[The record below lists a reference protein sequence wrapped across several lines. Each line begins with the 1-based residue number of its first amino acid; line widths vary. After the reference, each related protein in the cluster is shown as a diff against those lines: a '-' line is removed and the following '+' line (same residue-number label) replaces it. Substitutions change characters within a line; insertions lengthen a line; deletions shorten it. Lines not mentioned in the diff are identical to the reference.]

1 MKALK
6 LKDFLNYRFLSGVQY
21 APDGG
26 KAAFVVSNA
35 NEEENSYE
43 RRLWLWDGQ
52 LRQLTDLGKEGAF
65 CWEDADHILFPADR
79 SAKERKRREARE
91 EFTAYYRLSM
101 SGGEALPA
109 FTLPFAATGLRP
121 LGEGVYL
128 ALGSIDARRPDY
140 FEMTDAARA
149 EVAKEYAAEKDYE
162 VFDEIPFWG
171 NGEGVINKRRQA
183 LFRIS
188 LDPWEIRRVTEDAF
202 FNVDSVEVLGDDAW
216 FTGRRYESRMPLAA
230 DCLCRLNWRSGELV
244 RFPLPEKCEL
254 GLQAVGEE
262 LWAFA
267 TIDPAHG
274 GNQNSDVYRVDRETG
289 ELTLLRREECSMY
302 SSVGSDCRLG
312 GGRQGEAKGDVFYHL
327 TTREGSS
334 HLYYIDALGQS
345 RPVVT
350 RDGSIDCVTVS
361 PTEEKAL
368 MVAMYDGRLQEL
380 WQADLKTGKVK
391 RLSHFN
397 DAALRGKYIAP
408 FRALSVESEGLT
420 IGGWVLPPK
429 DFDPQQTYPAV
440 FDIHGGPKTVYG
452 PVFYHEMQLWAGM
465 GYFVFFCNPKGS
477 DGRDNAFLDIFGHY
491 GETDYRNLMDFTDAV
506 LRAYPQIDPKRVC
519 LTGGSYGGF
528 MTNWIIGHTD
538 RFCCAASQR
547 SISNWLSFY
556 GVSDI
561 GYFFAPDQC
570 HGDVFT
576 PEGREALLRQSPL
589 CYAGNVT
596 TPTLFIHSDEDYRC
610 PMAEGIQMYTALAD
624 RGVPTR
630 LCLFHGE
637 NHELSRSGKPA
648 HRVRR
653 LQEITDWFGK
663 YSRAGE
669 GGQP

>member
-1 MKALK
+1 MEALK

-149 EVAKEYAAEKDYE
+149 EVAKDYE

-202 FNVDSVEVLGDDAW
+202 FHVDSVEVLGDYAW

-230 DCLCRLNWRSGELV
+230 DRLCRLNWRSGELV

-334 HLYYIDALGQS
+334 HLYCIDALGQS

-368 MVAMYDGRLQEL
+368 MVAMHDGRLQEL

-429 DFDPQQTYPAV
+429 DFDPKKTYPAV

-663 YSRAGE
+663 YSRGE
-669 GGQP
+669 

>member
-1 MKALK
+1 MEALK

-52 LRQLTDLGKEGAF
+52 LRQLTDLGKEGTF
-65 CWEDADHILFPADR
+65 CWEDANHILFPADR

-109 FTLPFAATGLRP
+109 FTLPFAAAGLRP

-149 EVAKEYAAEKDYE
+149 EVAREYAAEKDYE

-183 LFRIS
+183 LFLIS
-188 LDPWEIRRVTEDAF
+188 LDPWEIRRVTEDPF
-202 FNVDSVEVLGDDAW
+202 FHVDSVEVLGDYVW

-230 DCLCRLNWRSGELV
+230 DCLCRLNLRSGELV

-267 TIDPAHG
+267 TIAPAHG
-274 GNQNSDVYRVDRETG
+274 GNQNSDVYQVDRETG

-334 HLYYIDALGQS
+334 HLYCIDALGQS

-397 DAALRGKYIAP
+397 DAALKGKYIAP

-429 DFDPQQTYPAV
+429 DFDPQKTYPAV

-491 GETDYRNLMDFTDAV
+491 GETDFRNLMDFTDAV
-506 LRAYPQIDPKRVC
+506 LRAYSQIDPRRVC

>member
-230 DCLCRLNWRSGELV
+230 DRLCRLNWRSGELL

-334 HLYYIDALGQS
+334 HLYCIDALGQS

-397 DAALRGKYIAP
+397 DAALKGKYIAP

-429 DFDPQQTYPAV
+429 DFDPEKTYPAV

-452 PVFYHEMQLWAGM
+452 PVFYHEMQLWANM

-491 GETDYRNLMDFTDAV
+491 GETDYRNLMDFADAV
-506 LRAYPQIDPKRVC
+506 LTAYPQIDPKRVC

-547 SISNWLSFY
+547 SIANWLSFY

-561 GYFFAPDQC
+561 GYMFATDQNDA
-570 HGDVFT
+570 HPFDN
-576 PEGREALLRQSPL
+576 PEKLWEHSPL
-589 CYAGNVT
+589 KYAANAV

-610 PMAEGIQMYTALAD
+610 PMAEGLQMFTALKDKGIPA
-624 RGVPTR
+624 R

-637 NHELSRSGKPA
+637 NHELSRSGKPK
-648 HRVRR
+648 HRIRR
-653 LQEITDWFGK
+653 LEEITNWFEK
-663 YSRAGE
+663 YSK
-669 GGQP
+669 

>member
-202 FNVDSVEVLGDDAW
+202 FHVDSVEVLGDYAW

-230 DCLCRLNWRSGELV
+230 DCLCRLNWRSGELA

-334 HLYYIDALGQS
+334 HLYCIDALGQS
-345 RPVVT
+345 RSVVS

-429 DFDPQQTYPAV
+429 DFDPKKTYPAV

-452 PVFYHEMQLWAGM
+452 LVFYHEMQLWAGM
-465 GYFVFFCNPKGS
+465 GYCVFFCNPKGS